1 MSEKKQP
8 CEFLLLVKGL
18 WCSFVSSPMLCAVS
32 KTAGSKTRSADARTR
47 VLDDATRERRQ
58 KRHLESLEKDN
69 FHDDPHAA
77 FAHLIAK
84 TKLPA
89 FSDGS
94 ESNVVVLL

>member
-1 MSEKKQP
+1 MSEKKQA
-8 CEFLLLVKGL
+8 CEFLLLWLTSVLYPSGPT
-18 WCSFVSSPMLCAVS
+18 V
-32 KTAGSKTRSADARTR
+32 SKTRSGDLRTR

-58 KRHLESLEKDN
+58 VRQLDSLEKDN

-77 FAHLIAK
+77 FAHLVAK

-94 ESNVVVLL
+94 ESASAK

>member
-1 MSEKKQP
+1 
-8 CEFLLLVKGL
+8 
-18 WCSFVSSPMLCAVS
+18 
-32 KTAGSKTRSADARTR
+32 
-47 VLDDATRERRQ
+47 VLDSATRERRQ

-94 ESNVVVLL
+94 ESEWL

>member
-1 MSEKKQP
+1 MLP
-8 CEFLLLVKGL
+8 TI
-18 WCSFVSSPMLCAVS
+18 SSCVA
-32 KTAGSKTRSADARTR
+32 SKTRSGDLRAR
-47 VLDDATRERRQ
+47 VLDDASRKRRQ
-58 KRHLESLEKDN
+58 KRQLESLEKDN

-94 ESNVVVLL
+94 ESMLLIVGRIFNLLL

>member
-1 MSEKKQP
+1 MVGISV
-8 CEFLLLVKGL
+8 L
-18 WCSFVSSPMLCAVS
+18 SSGSAVS
-32 KTAGSKTRSADARTR
+32 KTRSGDVRTR
-47 VLDDATRERRQ
+47 VLDNATRERRQ
-58 KRHLESLEKDN
+58 KRQLDSLENDN

-94 ESNVVVLL
+94 ESTSAK